1 MAIVIATIKH
11 IAPPDAEGLL
21 ALSLSVPGDTTGL
34 TIYSAVASIEGV
46 PIKVGDQVELDGP
59 RETCKSARIRGF
71 LIAKRDYRFSSRH
84 AWTSVA
90 HPHRG
95 AAWRR

>member
-1 MAIVIATIKH
+1 MASVFATIKRVD
-11 IAPPDAEGLL
+11 PPNAEDLL
-21 ALSLSVPGDTTGL
+21 ALSLSIPGDTTGL

-84 AWTSVA
+84 AWTSVKR
-90 HPHRG
+90 PHRG